1 MTRRIMLMPL
11 ATIMALSLAIVGC
24 TTSGSASQGP
34 GEATQGSGD
43 SAKKAEGAARDASD
57 ANTVYDGTVNEVQ
70 GADASVEESQVRGR
84 YEQLTRLLIERGMHI
99 TTMESCT
106 SGLIA
111 SLITDTE
118 GSSAVIK
125 GAFVTYSNEAK
136 VMQGVPA
143 QVIEKHGVYSAQTA
157 AAMARACR
165 TTYSANIGVGVTGSF
180 GNVDPNNADSV
191 PGEVFFALATDD
203 GVDCYHCEI
212 PEQASRSAYKTY
224 MADVIVG
231 PLLQYLQA
239 KR

>member
-1 MTRRIMLMPL
+1 MRRFMLMPL

-24 TTSGSASQGP
+24 TTNVPASQDP
-34 GEATQGSGD
+34 EEATQGPAG
-43 SAKKAEGAARDASD
+43 SAKKDEDPTRDAS
-57 ANTVYDGTVNEVQ
+57 NGTTVYDGTVNEVK
-70 GADASVEESQVRGR
+70 GADAGVDESQVRGQ
-84 YEQLTRLLIERGMHI
+84 YERLTRLLIERDMHI

-118 GSSAVIK
+118 GSSAIIK

-143 QVIEKHGVYSAQTA
+143 QVIEKYGVYSAQTA
-157 AAMARACR
+157 AAMAKACR

-191 PGEVFFALATDD
+191 PGEVYFALATDN
-203 GVDCYHCEI
+203 GVDCYHCEV
-212 PEQASRSAYKTY
+212 PEQASRSTYKMY
-224 MADVIVG
+224 MADVIVK

-239 KR
+239 KS